1 MTESKV
7 YELLHELMGECWEWA
22 YDHPDR
28 AVAYYDGAY
37 TMALKII
44 ENLDEYDK
52 FTLTQDG
59 IVSENAR
66 VLQCFKPPKFIGKE
80 VST

>member
-7 YELLHELMGECWEWA
+7 YELFTELMSECWEWA

-37 TMALKII
+37 TMAQKVI
-44 ENLDEYDK
+44 EALDLPDEIS
-52 FTLTQDG
+52 FTPDG
-59 IVSENAR
+59 IMYKKNCV
-66 VLQCFKPPKFIGKE
+66 KPCTDAFNPLGKE

>member
-1 MTESKV
+1 MTESKI
-7 YELLHELMGECWEWA
+7 YELFTELMSECWEWA
-22 YDHPDR
+22 YDHPER

-52 FTLTQDG
+52 LTLTQG
-59 IVSENAR
+59 GVVFEKAR
-66 VLQCFKPPKFIGKE
+66 VLPDLKPPKFIGKE

>member
-7 YELLHELMGECWEWA
+7 YELFTELMSECWGWA

-44 ENLDEYDK
+44 ENIGGDTITMRIE
-52 FTLTQDG
+52 
-59 IVSENAR
+59 
-66 VLQCFKPPKFIGKE
+66 PPNLKNVKN
-80 VST
+80 